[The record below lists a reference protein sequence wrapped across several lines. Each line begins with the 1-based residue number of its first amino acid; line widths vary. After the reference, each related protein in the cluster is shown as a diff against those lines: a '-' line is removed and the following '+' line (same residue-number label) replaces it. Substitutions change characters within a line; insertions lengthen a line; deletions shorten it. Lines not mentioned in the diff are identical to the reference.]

1 MDISVLVLTYNQEDT
16 VGRTL
21 DSVLS
26 QRFDGEFEILLGDD
40 CSTDG
45 TRAVCERY
53 ASRYP
58 DKIRYVRRERNM
70 GVVANYFDCVRQAA
84 GRYIADCA
92 GDDFWVDDLKLQRQF
107 DLLESEPDVSMVTTD
122 WLCCDPDGTNIRQ
135 HPGHRSVESRQT
147 YEPGSILVE
156 ILTNRIMPHLCSALY
171 RRSII
176 IEALAQHSE
185 MMEADWLR
193 CEDTQVMMALAA
205 AGRVVTLPGVTL
217 HYSLGGESIS
227 HRSDFGRRFD
237 HACASVRQ
245 MLMLQKF
252 YSLDSPELSAV
263 MLRKVEY
270 LWALLFNSSDAA
282 RRPAMLRFER
292 ESGVK
297 TTIKSKIY
305 RLITSNRLTW
315 RLARFCRAFFSQQR

>member
-1 MDISVLVLTYNQEDT
+1 MDITVLVLTYNQEDT

-21 DSVLS
+21 DSVMS
-26 QRFDGEFEILLGDD
+26 QRFDGQFEILLADD

-53 ASRYP
+53 VRRYP

-70 GVVANYFDCVRQAA
+70 GVVANYFDCVRQAR

-122 WLCCDPDGTNIRQ
+122 WLCCDPDGSNIRQ
-135 HPGHRSVESRQT
+135 HPGRQPIEARQN
-147 YEPGSILVE
+147 YEQGSILEE

-185 MMEADWLR
+185 MMEAKWLR

-205 AGRVVTLPGVTL
+205 AGRVVMLPGVTL
-217 HYSLGGESIS
+217 HYSIGGESIS

-252 YSLDSPELSAV
+252 YGLESPELSAAK
-263 MLRKVEY
+263 RRHIEY
-270 LWALLFNSSDAA
+270 LWALLFNSSDAT
-282 RRPAMLRFER
+282 RRPAMLRFES
-292 ESGVK
+292 ESGVENAL
-297 TTIKSKIY
+297 KSKIY
-305 RLITSNRLTW
+305 RLITSNRAIW
-315 RLARFCRAFFSQQR
+315 WLARLCRSRLPQKG